1 MMAHVRRAPWKR
13 TSPEINVCEAALKLP
28 PTKFRVLSGQ
38 TLHQGT
44 PSGDLSETR
53 RGIQFLRPKEP
64 AHVSRGSLLLKM
76 ELRSNP
82 EMLCVVRNAVGELT
96 AKLGFSE
103 PDCRAVV
110 RAVDEALTNIIRHAY
125 LGNLEQP
132 IDASFHRIDAPKDG
146 QSGDALEIILE
157 DNGVTANPEKM
168 CGRALED
175 VRPGGLGLHFI
186 RECMDTV
193 EFTHSDGR
201 NRLRLVK
208 ILHGQTS
215 PKGS

>member
-1 MMAHVRRAPWKR
+1 MYYLGIRYVRKSAR
-13 TSPEINVCEAALKLP
+13 
-28 PTKFRVLSGQ
+28 
-38 TLHQGT
+38 
-44 PSGDLSETR
+44 GDLSETKR
-53 RGIQFLRPKEP
+53 EIQFLRTEER
-64 AHVSRGSLLLKM
+64 AHVSRGSLLLRM

-125 LGNLEQP
+125 LGDPDRP

-146 QSGDALEIILE
+146 QSGDALEIVLE

-175 VRPGGLGLHFI
+175 IRPGGLGLHFI

-193 EFTHSDGR
+193 EFTRNNGR
-201 NRLRLVK
+201 NQLRLVK
-208 ILHGQTS
+208 FLNVQA
-215 PKGS
+215 PQKGS